1 MTRRTATGPCLSD
14 VLGAQGP
21 VSGVIV
27 PAGTSTALVATQGPA
42 DPAGDPL
49 VDLGHVRAVPRA
61 HRQPRVRLDL
71 VVAAARRVRRAA
83 WWVLLAVVG
92 GAASWAVCQLSP
104 GMRIP
109 VLVVLPLYL
118 AVVCW
123 VMVRAAGGDPMV
135 ARTRSPRTTPR
146 PRPGGG
152 GERLR
157 ALPGPRAVAV
167 TRPVVEVISV
177 TSLRDI

>member
-1 MTRRTATGPCLSD
+1 MTRRAATGPCLSD
-14 VLGAQGP
+14 VLGPQDR

-27 PAGTSTALVATQGPA
+27 PAGPAVGLVATQGPA
-42 DPAGDPL
+42 DPAGDPQ

-71 VVAAARRVRRAA
+71 VVAAARRAA